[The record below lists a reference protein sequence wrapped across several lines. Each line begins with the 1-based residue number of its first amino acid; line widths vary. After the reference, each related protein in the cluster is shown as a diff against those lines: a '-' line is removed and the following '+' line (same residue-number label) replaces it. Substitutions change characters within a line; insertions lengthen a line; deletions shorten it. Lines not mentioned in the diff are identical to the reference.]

1 MIYIVY
7 IVYIRI
13 ILTYVYRYI
22 HYIHQ
27 KHVYIYISVN
37 MHPIF
42 FYKHASQV
50 SVFPNFLPDA
60 TLRSQRGQS
69 LLTRWQRSLGSFT
82 GASMVGKPLRVRVK
96 KGGTNQIYKGNA
108 WGSPVTLEKLCS

>member
-1 MIYIVY
+1 MRYIVY
-7 IVYIRI
+7 IHI
-13 ILTYVYRYI
+13 ILIY
-22 HYIHQ
+22 
-27 KHVYIYISVN
+27 VYIYTYTHIIHTKN
-37 MHPIF
+37 MFTFIFPLVCIPFF

-50 SVFPNFLPDA
+50 LVFPNFLPDA

-69 LLTRWQRSLGSFT
+69 LLTRWQCSLCSFT

-108 WGSPVTLEKLCS
+108 WG